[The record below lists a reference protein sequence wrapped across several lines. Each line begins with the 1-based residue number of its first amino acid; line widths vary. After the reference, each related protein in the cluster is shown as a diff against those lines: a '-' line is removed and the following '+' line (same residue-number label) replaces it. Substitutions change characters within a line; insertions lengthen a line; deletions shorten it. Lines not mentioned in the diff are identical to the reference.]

1 MLLLH
6 GILLFYFVYGSHTGH
21 NGHDLEFLGVEGL
34 FHGQSL
40 VDIHVDD
47 LVIPDAYDPVDPAG
61 VKPLSPML

>member
-47 LVIPDAYDPVDPAG
+47 LVIRTHMTRLVMPSASTRTA
-61 VKPLSPML
+61 S

>member
-40 VDIHVDD
+40 VDIHVTIWSSRTHMTR
-47 LVIPDAYDPVDPAG
+47 LVMPSASTRTA
-61 VKPLSPML
+61 S